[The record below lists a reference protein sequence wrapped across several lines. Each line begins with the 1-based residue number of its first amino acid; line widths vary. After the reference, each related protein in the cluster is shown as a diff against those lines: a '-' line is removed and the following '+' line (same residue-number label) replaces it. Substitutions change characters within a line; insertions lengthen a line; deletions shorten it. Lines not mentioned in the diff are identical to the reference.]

1 MTGFFWW
8 WPFNRIL
15 QPSSFHRFH
24 QEARQQIRKDLQDKT
39 EALSIDTTQ
48 RNLNQFSE
56 GISFKP
62 DPLRVPKGSTTPQE
76 WDDFSTYNKNR
87 AYAEMEAS
95 IKLREAIQVGVMPNL
110 LRIVVQLESKRK

>member
-1 MTGFFWW
+1 M
-8 WPFNRIL
+8 
-15 QPSSFHRFH
+15 

-48 RNLNQFSE
+48 RNLNQFAQ

-95 IKLREAIQVGVMPNL
+95 IKLREAIQVDSHAMSTVIAFIVC
-110 LRIVVQLESKRK
+110 RI